1 MPIGAEARTAG
12 DHPGLWKTGGGECM
26 YIVFEAAG
34 VFLNKTTGRFDHG
47 GYGRDKE
54 AELVARAKV
63 SIGGIST
70 RSGHPPSMAQS
81 RRFRP
86 LAAAACK
93 ESVLPKAAGVRQ

>member
-1 MPIGAEARTAG
+1 
-12 DHPGLWKTGGGECM
+12 M

-81 RRFRP
+81 RRSRSFGVIDETIAGNLMWMITLARVSFWP
-86 LAAAACK
+86 L
-93 ESVLPKAAGVRQ
+93 SRSPPN

>member
-63 SIGGIST
+63 SIGGNERT
-70 RSGHPPSMAQS
+70 RSRGIPRVAVGG
-81 RRFRP
+81 F
-86 LAAAACK
+86 LAVAV
-93 ESVLPKAAGVRQ
+93 SG